1 MSVSHCINVGIPNSV
16 QKKLIHVMWF
26 VYCFQA
32 AFRGNTLGLPKVC
45 PPENVTKVEKSH
57 ILTFLDQY
65 HSLDRI
71 VLAG

>member
-1 MSVSHCINVGIPNSV
+1 
-16 QKKLIHVMWF
+16 MWL

-45 PPENVTKVEKSH
+45 PPENVTKVERSH

-65 HSLDRI
+65 HTLDRI
-71 VLAG
+71 VLAGGSLTSLHCVSHSCHEISNK